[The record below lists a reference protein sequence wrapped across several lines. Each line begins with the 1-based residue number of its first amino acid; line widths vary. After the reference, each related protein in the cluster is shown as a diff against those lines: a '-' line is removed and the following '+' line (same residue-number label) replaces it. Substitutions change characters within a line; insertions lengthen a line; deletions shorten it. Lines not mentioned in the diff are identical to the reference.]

1 MRNKFYLFI
10 SLSISLVLVFLIFL
24 NAQYPFKNLEVGR
37 WSVGYSFA
45 NNVFPP
51 PKLILDNILPYTFID
66 SITGSSNNY
75 IADPFF
81 IKEKDSF
88 YLFVEQKGIENADI
102 ALFVSADGNKYDY
115 KGIVLD
121 EDFHI
126 SYPQVFKYKNEF
138 YMLPETKQAENLLL
152 YKARNFPYDW
162 QIEDTLLKG
171 VELKDPS
178 LLLSDELNL
187 IVAVDDHLKQFMFT
201 AGSLNGKW
209 KEVEN
214 YFPRLGNET
223 RPGGRFFKVN
233 NTWYLPIQDRT
244 DGYGSGISIFKLIH
258 NDTGLKLEMAESSY
272 LSAQANIKWFNR
284 GMHQLDIQKIDEKFY
299 MVYDGDR
306 NTDNTHVYQVK
317 RSLQFFLY
325 DVYNY
330 FYKE

>member
-1 MRNKFYLFI
+1 MKNKWYLLI
-10 SLSISLVLVFLIFL
+10 SLSFSIVVLFLIFL
-24 NAQYPFKNLEVGR
+24 NTLYPFKNLEVGR
-37 WSVGYSFA
+37 WSVGYSFSK
-45 NNVFPP
+45 NVLPP
-51 PKLILDNILPYTFID
+51 PIISSNNILPYSFID
-66 SITGSSNNY
+66 SITGNSNNY

-81 IKEKDSF
+81 VKENDSF
-88 YLFVEQKGIENADI
+88 YLFVEQKGIDNADI
-102 ALFVSADGNKYDY
+102 ALFVSADDKIYDY

-126 SYPQVFKYKNEF
+126 SYPQVFKYKDEF

-162 QIEDTLLKG
+162 QIEDTLLNG

-178 LLLSDELNL
+178 ILLSDELNL

-201 AGSLNGKW
+201 ADSLTGNW
-209 KEVEN
+209 KEAEN
-214 YFPRLGNET
+214 YVPRLGNET
-223 RPGGRFFKVN
+223 RPGGRFFNIN

-244 DGYGSGISIFKLIH
+244 DGYGSGISIFKLVN
-258 NDTGLKLEMAESSY
+258 NDNGLNLEIAESSY

-284 GMHQLDIQKIDEKFY
+284 GMHQLDIQKIGNEYY

-306 NTDNTHVYQVK
+306 NTDNTYVYQVK

-325 DVYNY
+325 DVYSY
-330 FYKE
+330 FYHN